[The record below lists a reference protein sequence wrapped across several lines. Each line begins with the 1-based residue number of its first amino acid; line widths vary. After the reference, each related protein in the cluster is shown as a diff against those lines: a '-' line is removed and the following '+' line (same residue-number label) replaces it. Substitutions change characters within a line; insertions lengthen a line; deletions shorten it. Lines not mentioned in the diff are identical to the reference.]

1 MERKLSSLWA
11 KKNRNAS
18 GMCEWLPLSVHL
30 NDTMAIC
37 RLIWDH
43 WLSDGVK
50 EFMINSI
57 KTNGEVSMTKRNPQ
71 EVCANFWALYTILE
85 RQRHIFS

>member
-37 RLIWDH
+37 RLIWEH
-43 WLSDGVK
+43 
-50 EFMINSI
+50 
-57 KTNGEVSMTKRNPQ
+57 
-71 EVCANFWALYTILE
+71 
-85 RQRHIFS
+85 